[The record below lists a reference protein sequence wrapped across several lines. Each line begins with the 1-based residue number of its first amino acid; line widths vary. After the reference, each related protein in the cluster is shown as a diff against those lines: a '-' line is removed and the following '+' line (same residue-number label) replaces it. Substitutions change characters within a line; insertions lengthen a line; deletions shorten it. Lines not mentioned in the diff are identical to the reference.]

1 MQKLFEYTIIGNPT
15 PKGRP
20 RFTKSGH
27 AYTPKK
33 TRDAEAKIKFMLQI
47 AASVHSKL
55 PAKNFCN
62 VFVSFYLHRPK
73 RLQKKTSPPEA
84 IPHDKRPDL
93 DNLVKLLIDASNGIL
108 FDDDAQ
114 IHQIIA
120 NKWYCEID
128 NEPRTY
134 IEVWSDD
141 E

>member
-1 MQKLFEYTIIGNPT
+1 MQKLFDYTIIGNPQ

-33 TRDAEAKIKFMLQI
+33 TRDAEDKIKLMLQI
-47 AASVHSKL
+47 ASSIHTKL
-55 PAKNFCN
+55 PITTAIQIVLN
-62 VFVSFYLHRPK
+62 FYLHRPK
-73 RLQKKTSPPEA
+73 RLQKKSSPIEA

-93 DNLVKLLIDASNGIL
+93 DNLIKLVIDAANGII
-108 FDDDAQ
+108 FIDDAQ
-114 IHQIIA
+114 IFEIVA

-128 NEPRTY
+128 NEPRTK
-134 IEVWSDD
+134 IEVWAN